1 MTTLT
6 PRPGWVLR
14 SAARFVLL
22 AAACACLAFLF
33 GLLGRWWWLAD
44 LFSHFRV
51 QYFFVLLASALALL
65 AFRHHRLA
73 LVAFVAALAIGTSI
87 VRYTG
92 WPLQQA
98 LATGADFRFVTFN
111 QHYSNRDPARI
122 GRYLEDVHADVVTM
136 QEVPSRDVVQ
146 ALAAYLPSY
155 PHVYAD
161 APFPYGAVMFSR
173 WPIVDARTIELASNG
188 ARAALVVIDRNGTR
202 ITVVGVHLR
211 WPMGPGN
218 SHLRDAEL
226 AKLIAATRE
235 IQGPLLIGGDMNIT
249 PWSPVFRHR
258 VDESPLKDCARG
270 MGITHTWP
278 ARFAPLGIR
287 IDQCLA
293 SDHWRVASIDRGPW
307 LGSDHLP
314 TITDLELKTRS

>member
-1 MTTLT
+1 
-6 PRPGWVLR
+6 
-14 SAARFVLL
+14 
-22 AAACACLAFLF
+22 
-33 GLLGRWWWLAD
+33 
-44 LFSHFRV
+44 
-51 QYFFVLLASALALL
+51 
-65 AFRHHRLA
+65 
-73 LVAFVAALAIGTSI
+73 
-87 VRYTG
+87 
-92 WPLQQA
+92 
-98 LATGADFRFVTFN
+98 
-111 QHYSNRDPARI
+111 
-122 GRYLEDVHADVVTM
+122 
-136 QEVPSRDVVQ
+136 
-146 ALAAYLPSY
+146 
-155 PHVYAD
+155 
-161 APFPYGAVMFSR
+161 
-173 WPIVDARTIELASNG
+173 
-188 ARAALVVIDRNGTR
+188 
-202 ITVVGVHLR
+202 
-211 WPMGPGN
+211 MGPGN

-293 SDHWRVASIDRGPW
+293 SDHWLVASIDRGPW